1 MYISPSH
8 VLYINCFIFFF
19 LSQENEVTEMEPI
32 KEETESPHSA
42 NGSPSAPSTPTRR
55 EKEETPE
62 K

>member
-1 MYISPSH
+1 
-8 VLYINCFIFFF
+8 
-19 LSQENEVTEMEPI
+19 MEPI
-32 KEETESPHSA
+32 KEETESPHSV